1 MGLKKKHKSDV
12 AITPRTFLEPLLYA
26 APFLLVC
33 LSFTVWPVINVFATS
48 VKEGYNFISGSFK
61 ATGFENFKKIFAD
74 RYFISSL
81 KNTLIYVFVTVPIAT
96 VLALLF
102 SILLNRKI
110 KLNGLF
116 QTAYFLPMITSSIAI
131 GLVWKYMFNS
141 DYGLINSFLN
151 LFGSEGLKWLRLPDD
166 AMKALCVF
174 GIWKSLPTS
183 IIMLLSGLQSIDER
197 YYIAARLDGAS
208 STKQFFRITLPL
220 LSPSI
225 ALVLTTRVISASKVF
240 NEVFILW
247 NSEPGP
253 ARSLYTVVFYIYEQ
267 FFENWKVGVASA
279 AAVVLFFIVFFL
291 TIVQLFVQKKL
302 VFYK

>member
-1 MGLKKKHKSDV
+1 MSKKKSDRI
-12 AITPRTFLEPLLYA
+12 ITPRTFWEPLLYA
-26 APFLLVC
+26 SPFLLIC
-33 LSFTVWPVINVFATS
+33 LSFAVWPVINVFLNS
-48 VKEGYNFISGSFK
+48 FREGYNFIKGTYKSIGL
-61 ATGFENFKKIFAD
+61 ENYEKLFSD

-81 KNTLIYVFVTVPIAT
+81 KNTMIYVFVTVPIST

-102 SILLNRKI
+102 SVLLNRKI
-110 KLNGLF
+110 HLHAFF
-116 QTAYFLPMITSSIAI
+116 QTSYFLPMVTSSIAI

-141 DYGLINSFLN
+141 DYGIINSFLQM
-151 LFGSEGLKWLRLPDD
+151 FGVEGPKWLRMPGD

-183 IIMLLSGLQSIDER
+183 IIMLLSGLQSIDPR
-197 YYIAARLDGAS
+197 YYIAARMDGAS

-220 LSPSI
+220 LSPTI

-240 NEVFILW
+240 NEVFVLW

-253 ARSLYTVVFYIYEQ
+253 ARSLYTVVFYIYEA
-267 FFENWKVGVASA
+267 FFENWKIGLASA
-279 AAVVLFFIVFFL
+279 AAVVLFFIVFAL

>member
-1 MGLKKKHKSDV
+1 MSKKKSDTI
-12 AITPRTFLEPLLYA
+12 ITPRTFWEPLLYA
-26 APFLLVC
+26 SPFLLIC
-33 LSFTVWPVINVFATS
+33 LSFAVWPIINVFLNS
-48 VKEGYNFISGSFK
+48 FREGYNFIKGTYKSIGLDNYEKLF
-61 ATGFENFKKIFAD
+61 ND

-81 KNTLIYVFVTVPIAT
+81 KNTMIYVFVTVPIST

-102 SILLNRKI
+102 SVLLNRKI
-110 KLNGLF
+110 HLHAFF
-116 QTAYFLPMITSSIAI
+116 QTSYFLPMVTSSIAI

-141 DYGLINSFLN
+141 DYGIINSFLQM
-151 LFGSEGLKWLRLPDD
+151 FGVEGPKWLRMPGD

-183 IIMLLSGLQSIDER
+183 IIMLLSGLQSIDPR
-197 YYIAARLDGAS
+197 YYIAARMDGAS

-220 LSPSI
+220 LSPTI

-240 NEVFILW
+240 NEVFVLW

-253 ARSLYTVVFYIYEQ
+253 ARSLYTVVFYIYEA
-267 FFENWKVGVASA
+267 FFENWKIGLASA
-279 AAVVLFFIVFFL
+279 AAVVLFFIVFAL
-291 TIVQLFVQKKL
+291 TVVQLFVQKKL

>member
-1 MGLKKKHKSDV
+1 MKKTKQTNV
-12 AITPRTFLEPLLYA
+12 IITPRTFWEPFLYM
-26 APFLLVC
+26 APFLLIC
-33 LSFTVWPVINVFATS
+33 LTFVVWPIINVFFS
-48 VKEGYNFISGSFK
+48 SFCEGYNFIKGSYK
-61 ATGFENFKKIFAD
+61 SLGLENYKNLFSD
-74 RYFISSL
+74 RYFLSSL
-81 KNTLIYVFVTVPIAT
+81 KNTLIYVFTTVPIAT

-102 SILLNRKI
+102 SVLLNRKI
-110 KLNGLF
+110 ELAGLF

-141 DYGLINSFLN
+141 DYGLINSFMN
-151 LFGSEGLKWLRLPDD
+151 LLGMQGLKWLRLPKD
-166 AMKALCVF
+166 AMKALCLF

-183 IIMLLSGLQSIDER
+183 IIMILSGLQSIDER

-208 STKQFFRITLPL
+208 PTKQFFRITLPL
-220 LSPSI
+220 LSPTL

-253 ARSLYTVVFYIYEQ
+253 ARSLYTVVFYIYEA
-267 FFENWKVGVASA
+267 FFTNWKIGLASA
-279 AAVVLFFIVFFL
+279 AALVLFFIVFVL
-291 TIVQLFVQKKL
+291 TLIQLFVQRKL

>member
-1 MGLKKKHKSDV
+1 MKKRKQTDV
-12 AITPRTFLEPLLYA
+12 IITPRTFWEPFLYM
-26 APFLLVC
+26 APFLLIC
-33 LSFTVWPVINVFATS
+33 LTFVVWPIINVFFS
-48 VKEGYNFISGSFK
+48 SFCEGYNFIKGTYKSLGL
-61 ATGFENFKKIFAD
+61 ENYKNLLSD
-74 RYFISSL
+74 RYFLSSL
-81 KNTLIYVFVTVPIAT
+81 KNTLIYVFTTVPIAT

-110 KLNGLF
+110 KLAGLF

-141 DYGLINSFLN
+141 DYGLINSFMN
-151 LFGSEGLKWLRLPDD
+151 LLGMEGLKWLRLPKD
-166 AMKALCVF
+166 AMKALCLF

-183 IIMLLSGLQSIDER
+183 IIMILSGLQSIDER

-208 STKQFFRITLPL
+208 PTKQFFRITLPL
-220 LSPSI
+220 LSPTL

-253 ARSLYTVVFYIYEQ
+253 ARSLYTVVFYIYEA
-267 FFENWKVGVASA
+267 FFTNWKIGLASA
-279 AAVVLFFIVFFL
+279 AALVLFFIVFVL
-291 TIVQLFVQKKL
+291 TLIQLFVQRKL